1 MAICE
6 LLGDIFELFRCPES
20 SYQPSRATIL
30 TENVARGIRP
40 ALRTGEQVRFA
51 RMSGMGF
58 I

>member
-6 LLGDIFELFRCPES
+6 LLGDIFEIFRCLES
-20 SYQPSRATIL
+20 SYKPYQATIL

-51 RMSGMGF
+51 EMSGRGF

>member
-6 LLGDIFELFRCPES
+6 LLGDIFELFRCLES
-20 SYQPSRATIL
+20 SYKPSRATIL
-30 TENVARGIRP
+30 TENAARRIRP

-51 RMSGMGF
+51 RMSGRDF

>member
-6 LLGDIFELFRCPES
+6 LLGDIFELFRCLER
-20 SYQPSRATIL
+20 SYKPSQATIL

-40 ALRTGEQVRFA
+40 TLRTGEQVRFA
-51 RMSGMGF
+51 RMSGRDF